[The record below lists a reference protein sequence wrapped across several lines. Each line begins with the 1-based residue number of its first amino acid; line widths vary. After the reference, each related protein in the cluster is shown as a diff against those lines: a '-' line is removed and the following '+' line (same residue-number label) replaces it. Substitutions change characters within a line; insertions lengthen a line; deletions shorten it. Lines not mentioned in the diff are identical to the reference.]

1 MSTRPRAV
9 VDHDLCA
16 GVAQCV
22 RMAPGAFQLDEEL
35 LSVFA
40 PTGEYTR
47 AQLEQAVEFC
57 PTEAISVVDAVD
69 AVEVS
74 DG

>member
-1 MSTRPRAV
+1 MSDAAPRAA

-22 RMAPGAFQLDEEL
+22 RMAPGAFQLDDDL

-57 PTEAISVVDAVD
+57 PMEAIT
-69 AVEVS
+69 VENS